1 MALVRQVAD
10 VALGARQVVKDLG
23 RLQEI
28 AQVLA
33 RHGLG
38 WLVANIEVP
47 GIGLL
52 RRFMDDPG
60 EAQPTPERVCLVIR
74 DLGPTFVKAGQV
86 LSTREDLLP
95 RDYIAALQTLQDDVG
110 PEPWDAI
117 VAQFEA
123 SLDGPPSNL
132 FEEFDEVPFATAS
145 IAQVHRAVTH
155 DGHEVA
161 VKVQRPGLRRRIET
175 DLSILQFLARHVQVQ
190 LPEAGLF
197 DLPGTVAVLRRALS
211 EETDFRNEARNA
223 EQFRTN
229 FEEVS
234 WIRIPHI
241 YGELSTQDILTMEF
255 MHGTPISR
263 ARAAGFDMKLVG
275 ERYLE
280 AAFKML
286 LEDGFFH
293 GDMHPGNV
301 FVEANSDLI
310 LLDFGMVG
318 RLSPD
323 TKRDLVD
330 LFFAVQQRDA
340 RTIARI
346 YFELAV
352 KQNVVDYGAWEE
364 DVAELMERQLFGKAV
379 GEIQVADF
387 LRDLM
392 QRANKHGVRAT
403 PVYTMFFKALITTE
417 GLAKMLLPE
426 VDPLATMQPF
436 VARMV
441 AQQYSAERLQQEL
454 MFWLMS
460 FRYSSRRLPMVAGQL
475 ITELQ
480 EGKLRLRAVVEERPE
495 DLARRD
501 AQVNRLAQAL
511 SAGALFVGA
520 SLALSSDA
528 PRLLGMP
535 APSTVGYI
543 LCAILA
549 ARMLP
554 MLR

>member
-38 WLVANIEVP
+38 WLIASVEVP

-52 RRFMDDPG
+52 RRIMEDPG
-60 EAQPTPERVCLVIR
+60 EARPTPERVTAVVA
-74 DLGPTFVKAGQV
+74 DLGPTFVKLGQV
-86 LSTREDLLP
+86 LSTRDDLLP
-95 RDYIAALQTLQDDVG
+95 REYLEALAALQDDVG
-110 PEPWDAI
+110 TENWDDIVAVFEQSLAGPPENLFAEFDPEPI
-117 VAQFEA
+117 
-123 SLDGPPSNL
+123 
-132 FEEFDEVPFATAS
+132 ATAS

-175 DLSILQFLARHVQVQ
+175 DLSILAFLARQVQVQ

-197 DLPGTVAVLRRALS
+197 DLPGTVQLLRRALAA
-211 EETDFRNEARNA
+211 ETDFRNEARNA

-229 FEEVS
+229 FNTTP
-234 WIRIPHI
+234 WIRIPEV
-241 YGELSTQDILTMEF
+241 YKNLSSADILTLEF
-255 MHGTPISR
+255 MHGTPISK
-263 ARAAGFDMKLVG
+263 ARAAGYDMKLVG

-293 GDMHPGNV
+293 GDLHPGNV
-301 FVEANSDLI
+301 FVEANEELV

-318 RLSPD
+318 RLSGEA
-323 TKRDLVD
+323 KHDLVD
-330 LFFAVQQRDA
+330 LFFAVQRKDA

-346 YFELAV
+346 YFELAI
-352 KQNVVDYGAWEE
+352 KPGAVDYAAWEE
-364 DVAELMERQLFGKAV
+364 DVAELMEAQLFGKAM

-392 QRANKHGVRAT
+392 QRASKHGVRAPPT
-403 PVYTMFFKALITTE
+403 YTMFFKALITTE

-426 VDPLATMQPF
+426 VDPLTTMQPF

-441 AQQYSAERLQQEL
+441 AQQYSVQRLQQEL

-460 FRYSSRRLPMVAGQL
+460 FRYSSRRLPMVMGQV

-480 EGKLRLRAVVEERPE
+480 EGKLRLRAVVQEHPDDGE
-495 DLARRD
+495 RRD

-511 SAGALFVGA
+511 VMGALFVGS
-520 SLALSSDA
+520 SLALTADV
-528 PRLLGMP
+528 PRILGMP
-535 APSTVGYI
+535 APSTIGYV
-543 LCAILA
+543 LCLLLG

-554 MLR
+554 ILK